1 MYNPNE
7 MDNTQNE
14 GLNIPQENKL
24 EADAASTEQ
33 NAAEKAVAEEKNEPV
48 QTRPQ
53 TKCLPD
59 SRRRRLI
66 ILLIRIQPAIP
77 VIRQTMASSRTMLT
91 TINRGMDPI
100 KTLMAPIPMQTGSMS
115 TAAIRIR

>member
-48 QTRPQ
+48 QTAPEAVQGQEGHTKPASNEMPAGQPQ
-53 TKCLPD
+53 A
-59 SRRRRLI
+59 
-66 ILLIRIQPAIP
+66 LLLLFSGGVLCRFSPF
-77 VIRQTMASSRTMLT
+77 
-91 TINRGMDPI
+91 G
-100 KTLMAPIPMQTGSMS
+100 
-115 TAAIRIR
+115 